1 MTVGPY
7 HILTPTRLFEIHLKE
22 RKSIARRIRANH
34 LIDQSFRNK
43 VKMQKYSINKKKF
56 EFLSLFVRQ
65 FRWSMIRSMASLDYP
80 QWHRQTISENQPWI
94 FTPPVQQSS
103 RGRTSRLQRSTDLW
117 FVRLVIS
124 LIRYSLAYFPSKFS
138 WRIDYTVKCFSNSAA
153 QFHYHQWNEKWLKCI
168 IKSIQMHSKFLNK
181 FLIAFS

>member
-43 VKMQKYSINKKKF
+43 VKMQKCSINKKKF
-56 EFLSLFVRQ
+56 EFLSLYVRQ

-103 RGRTSRLQRSTDLW
+103 RGRNSRLQGSTELW

-124 LIRYSLAYFPSKFS
+124 LIRYSLAAFREIVFPRNFPKSSFS
-138 WRIDYTVKCFSNSAA
+138 TDYTLLLSTLRTLLPS
-153 QFHYHQWNEKWLKCI
+153 
-168 IKSIQMHSKFLNK
+168 SIFTNGMKNDY
-181 FLIAFS
+181 